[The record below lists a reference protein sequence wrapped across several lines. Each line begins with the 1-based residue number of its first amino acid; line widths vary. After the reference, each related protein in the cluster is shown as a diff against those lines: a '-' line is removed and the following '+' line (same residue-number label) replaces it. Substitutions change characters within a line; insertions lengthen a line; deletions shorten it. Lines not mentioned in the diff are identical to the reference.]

1 LPAVQLLLLFVAY
14 VVLINV
20 MWATALGRF
29 SLSGRDGLLIHPSY
43 YVFNA
48 AICLAGIVLNA
59 RFGRA
64 FILITTYGAVL
75 SVLLQTVASV
85 FVHGGGD
92 SRGMLFFNSPNQ
104 LGYYAVLCSTIV
116 VFGAKRVPVSRWI
129 VAGVFFSSG
138 YLAVISMS
146 RAAIIAVGVL
156 AVLTLLS
163 RPSAMLLAFGLFMA
177 AFQLFDPAGEVLE
190 HSVVR
195 LQSISETDPGRGYD
209 RIWQHPEYWL
219 MGAGEG
225 ALDRFPDTQLEGHE
239 LHSSLGTLFFS
250 YGVIGTLLFAGF
262 LFHAARRG
270 GVLALLQLTPA
281 ALYGLAHQGLR
292 FSLVWVMVALI
303 ISVRSSGRTSCAQAT
318 EITRT
323 TAAPGNLAAV

>member
-1 LPAVQLLLLFVAY
+1 MTMRAQTAPTPVLRELATAVGIPHLLLWLAFIIIFPFYAMPSGLPQPSTAVALLLMLVLVATVPIAFRRDALPAVQLLLLFVAY

-190 HSVVR
+190 PSVVR

-225 ALDRFPDTQLEGHE
+225 ALDRFPDT
-239 LHSSLGTLFFS
+239 
-250 YGVIGTLLFAGF
+250 
-262 LFHAARRG
+262 
-270 GVLALLQLTPA
+270 
-281 ALYGLAHQGLR
+281 
-292 FSLVWVMVALI
+292 
-303 ISVRSSGRTSCAQAT
+303 
-318 EITRT
+318 
-323 TAAPGNLAAV
+323 